1 MMCDIT
7 VFENLLSR
15 PSTRNQEAG
24 TLTISI
30 QGTDFENLLYIGAR
44 KRHLRVITTGWLK
57 QRNKTP
63 LKIWARVDGA

>member
-7 VFENLLSR
+7 VFGNLLSR
-15 PSTRNQEAG
+15 PSTRKQEAG

-30 QGTDFENLLYIGAR
+30 QGTNFENLLYIGAR
-44 KRHLRVITTGWLK
+44 KRHLRVITTGLLK

-63 LKIWARVDGA
+63 LKIRARVDGG